1 MSPRIIS
8 AVACLLATTAPTTT
22 GFAPSSTQPIQRTVT
37 TLQMSSAHATEDMY
51 PQLLNS
57 ASLCAHSDSCSI
69 ESAELYL
76 REIVH
81 VQSGC
86 AAGTLSGDSV
96 CEDILGVSEVVADL
110 REKIGAGA
118 EREVQTFWDKRQD
131 ELESL
136 ATASTAPLTAP
147 LKPAYLVL
155 AALYT
160 VAIISMLQPA
170 TMDANAGGVVP
181 FTGQEIWWAIRDGYV
196 GDLASHMFH
205 NGGLVVSDASA
216 VASSS
221 LSPQEL
227 YWSIRDGYA
236 SDTLFSS
243 VSGGGVESVPFTPQ
257 EVWWAVQNGYA
268 SDMVGHWFR
277 NGGLAL

>member
-8 AVACLLATTAPTTT
+8 VVTCLLATTAPITA
-22 GFAPSSTQPIQRTVT
+22 FAPSQPPQRTAN
-37 TLQMSSAHATEDMY
+37 LQMSSVTEDMY
-51 PQLLNS
+51 PQLLDK
-57 ASLCAHSDSCSI
+57 ASLCAHSDTCSI

-86 AAGTLSGDSV
+86 AAGTLSGESV
-96 CEDILGVSEVVADL
+96 CEDILGVSAVVADL
-110 REKIGAGA
+110 REKIGVGA
-118 EREVQTFWDKRQD
+118 EREVRTFWNRRQG

-136 ATASTAPLTAP
+136 ATASANGNSLTAP
-147 LKPAYLVL
+147 LKPAYLAL

-160 VAIISMLQPA
+160 IALISILTPA
-170 TMDANAGGVVP
+170 TMDANAGGVAP

-205 NGGLVVSDASA
+205 NGGLVVSDASSA
-216 VASSS
+216 AASS

-227 YWSIRDGYA
+227 FWSIRDGYF
-236 SDTLFSS
+236 STTLLSS
-243 VSGGGVESVPFTPQ
+243 GAEGGVESVPFTPQ

-277 NGGLAL
+277 NGGLAV